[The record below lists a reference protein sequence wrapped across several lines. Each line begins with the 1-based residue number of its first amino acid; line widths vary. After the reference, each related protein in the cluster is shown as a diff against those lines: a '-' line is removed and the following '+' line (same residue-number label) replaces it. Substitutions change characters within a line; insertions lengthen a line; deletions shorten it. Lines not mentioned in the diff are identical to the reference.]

1 MNGERKEEIKRN
13 VTTGAIGAVAGADGS
28 SYINPDISC
37 NNS

>member
-13 VTTGAIGAVAGADGS
+13 VTTGAIGTVAGADGS

>member
-13 VTTGAIGAVAGADGS
+13 VTTGSIGTVAGADVS